1 MTQVHKMIFS
11 PSADE
16 QTRSRVFGQVSLI
29 EIFSLLDFARRD
41 GVAAEPHDTTMR
53 PSHIALRTILP
64 NGGSRK
70 YSVSPAQIE

>member
-1 MTQVHKMIFS
+1 
-11 PSADE
+11 
-16 QTRSRVFGQVSLI
+16 LI